1 MNKIIHSILFSSRKI
16 FSNRIHSYVAINLYQ
31 QQTFGML
38 SIIRYLGEDR
48 MCRKNIDKKNK
59 HVKVHICV
67 PDNMFY
73 NLSFKQ
79 IL

>member
-1 MNKIIHSILFSSRKI
+1 M
-16 FSNRIHSYVAINLYQ
+16 
-31 QQTFGML
+31 FGML

-73 NLSFKQ
+73 NLSLVQ
-79 IL
+79 IF